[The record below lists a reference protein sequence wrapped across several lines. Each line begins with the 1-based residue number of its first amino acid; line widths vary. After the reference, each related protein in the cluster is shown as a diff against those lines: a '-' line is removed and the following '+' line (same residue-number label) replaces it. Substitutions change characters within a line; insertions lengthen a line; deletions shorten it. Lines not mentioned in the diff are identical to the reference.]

1 MPANQKIAPLFYL
14 SAPPQNKEIWG
25 VFASYLNR
33 FLESNRLSLFCAG
46 DIFEKWL
53 RFFPQDSFW
62 MREKIKEGRLEFLGG
77 TSEDILPPF
86 FQQKFFDIQLKNYQ
100 DLLQAKLAYQPS
112 GFFNP
117 SMVWEIGSL
126 PQLSK
131 ANYSYTLVE
140 DSAIALALGRLSRI
154 SGWYSIENNGCLLRV
169 LPIDSALTVA
179 FEKGKERCRYNSRK
193 RLCKPDHKQVV
204 LR

>member
-1 MPANQKIAPLFYL
+1 MSANQKIAPLFYL

-86 FQQKFFDIQLKNYQ
+86 FQQKFFDIQSLNYQ
-100 DLLQAKLAYQPS
+100 HL
-112 GFFNP
+112 FR
-117 SMVWEIGSL
+117 
-126 PQLSK
+126 
-131 ANYSYTLVE
+131 TT
-140 DSAIALALGRLSRI
+140 I
-154 SGWYSIENNGCLLRV
+154 S
-169 LPIDSALTVA
+169 
-179 FEKGKERCRYNSRK
+179 CRPYVFWI
-193 RLCKPDHKQVV
+193 P
-204 LR
+204 